1 MATQAADNASTANI
15 INQVNQHLE
24 ANPHIDMALRSSRVH
39 YPTLSVKEIVE
50 IYRGVSDKGLAL
62 YELSLQDPFTYTK
75 PLFST
80 LPVIDAAVVHDNFVN
95 DKAKL
100 AHQCFRDHLD
110 LGQHTI
116 IHYSLKTQEPSYI
129 WMAWE
134 HLLYDIFGPFYRNI
148 DHIEGIIGG
157 QIGNTSTKWKRLDVK
172 AQWVQYRTMVQH
184 KAATRGQKSAL
195 MNKLKWKPKPPKD
208 IDAFLKAHPSVHHI
222 ERNAYLISPAW
233 TQKRVEDHTLDHAL
247 PPEPIKTELGRPEQ
261 LDKIVII
268 KEGNVSDATPFI
280 PAFRKYNSIELATAI
295 GSWDGKGV
303 HAGLPKGHTGNGIVT
318 VVTAVPLP
326 PDRYR
331 VWTRPVVVVENAA
344 PRMST
349 IAQLQGLDEAAG
361 TEADEG
367 SSEHGRDLEAEPE
380 SPATEPL
387 FLKDEEDHGSNSSH
401 RSPSPEQQPT
411 RRRRLTKR
419 NRTTSPVPSV
429 AAATPTRAGRHP

>member
-1 MATQAADNASTANI
+1 MAPKGSKAFKDSWIADGSTTLMATSADAKKEVNEGLKGKKKKKTAENK
-15 INQVNQHLE
+15 
-24 ANPHIDMALRSSRVH
+24 S
-39 YPTLSVKEIVE
+39 
-50 IYRGVSDKGLAL
+50 SDK
-62 YELSLQDPFTYTK
+62 
-75 PLFST
+75 
-80 LPVIDAAVVHDNFVN
+80 
-95 DKAKL
+95 KAKSK
-100 AHQCFRDHLD
+100 AKQD
-110 LGQHTI
+110 
-116 IHYSLKTQEPSYI
+116 S
-129 WMAWE
+129 
-134 HLLYDIFGPFYRNI
+134 
-148 DHIEGIIGG
+148 
-157 QIGNTSTKWKRLDVK
+157 K
-172 AQWVQYRTMVQH
+172 AQKKRKRQVVTSDSGTDSDQEMKTKTKTKTDPPSSM
-184 KAATRGQKSAL
+184 TRIKGILVIPKGPPEEHGSAL
-195 MNKLKWKPKPPKD
+195 TCHQSDIKDYEEHGLYITSDRKGQPLAFSRNWVEKRMLDWVAECLDPKV
-208 IDAFLKAHPSVHHI
+208 IAEIAFQMKERAKKKGSSNAKASL
-222 ERNAYLISPAW
+222 ETA
-233 TQKRVEDHTLDHAL
+233 
-247 PPEPIKTELGRPEQ
+247 
-261 LDKIVII
+261 
-268 KEGNVSDATPFI
+268 PFI

-429 AAATPTRAGRHP
+429 AAATPTRAGRSVTPGPTETDEPATPKKAAYKPPNFLLAGQVLTDPFA